1 MLLSEDP
8 LSEGLQTWK
17 GREEKGT
24 GGLTYKMSSFVIVL
38 RLWFRTG
45 AEEKGSGFIIHS
57 HGKIK
62 VRNYII
68 LLMTLTPNTELERV
82 VHKLS
87 GNKIMFW
94 SLRALAWCWSSMQI
108 NGPRKGS
115 GWGSHWNTNTTHTQ
129 HAQLALEP
137 KPPSH
142 KHHLHGQSFPP
153 LSFSIPSFH
162 LLPKFPPFQV
172 SNAHTTE
179 LWNLLN
185 GIIV

>member
-8 LSEGLQTWK
+8 LSEGLHTWK

-45 AEEKGSGFIIHS
+45 AEQKGSGFIIHS

-68 LLMTLTPNTELERV
+68 LLMTPTPNTEMERV

-94 SLRALAWCWSSMQI
+94 SPESSRLVLKLNADKRAEKRQRQRQPL
-108 NGPRKGS
+108 
-115 GWGSHWNTNTTHTQ
+115 
-129 HAQLALEP
+129 
-137 KPPSH
+137 
-142 KHHLHGQSFPP
+142 KH
-153 LSFSIPSFH
+153 
-162 LLPKFPPFQV
+162 
-172 SNAHTTE
+172 
-179 LWNLLN
+179 
-185 GIIV
+185 